1 MPHTRRTLL
10 RRPQQA
16 LISHRSAVLRIAYF
30 TSTFLLSPPDPWL
43 ILSSQQR
50 HRRPRGANSHRCNP
64 TIHCSRYITV
74 ALAHC
79 LVGQIASRSF
89 KRIRP
94 SLDLIALAAFSSTT
108 TVGANS
114 SSSSISNSL
123 PQLLGEFPLPPL
135 ASSLQK
141 IMLLIRCR
149 NWRDP

>member
-1 MPHTRRTLL
+1 
-10 RRPQQA
+10 
-16 LISHRSAVLRIAYF
+16 
-30 TSTFLLSPPDPWL
+30 
-43 ILSSQQR
+43 
-50 HRRPRGANSHRCNP
+50 
-64 TIHCSRYITV
+64 
-74 ALAHC
+74 